1 MHFLQTIVNEAALRS
16 ELESMKITLQNES
29 ETKASQTDLQTLK
42 VSINLVLYFAYIYI
56 RSGN

>member
-42 VSINLVLYFAYIYI
+42 VSINLVLYFAYICIYV
-56 RSGN
+56 